1 MNKKGYI
8 IIGIIL
14 VLIVFAVACSKII
27 SNKEKSNKDYELLE
41 VSNYTYFPLEVS
53 GKYGVIK
60 RDGNIVIPAEYD
72 FVQVPNQDKEIF
84 IVVSDGKYKVFNASK
99 QELYTD
105 FEEVSGIQESESDP
119 FAQMDKENSINAELE
134 KLKNEMN
141 NNN

>member
-14 VLIVFAVACSKII
+14 VLIVLAVACSKII

-105 FEEVSGIQESESDP
+105 FEEVSGIQETANADDSVYN
-119 FAQMDKENSINAELE
+119 NSVL
-134 KLKNEMN
+134 
-141 NNN
+141 